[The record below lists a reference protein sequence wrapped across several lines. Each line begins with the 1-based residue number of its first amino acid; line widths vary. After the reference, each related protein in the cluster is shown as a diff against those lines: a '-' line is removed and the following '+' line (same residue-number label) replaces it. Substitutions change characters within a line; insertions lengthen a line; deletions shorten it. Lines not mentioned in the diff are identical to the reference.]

1 MGRAFVT
8 KRWGCAGEGSGCARS
23 REQRGETLH
32 QHPAVNR
39 KGRSGGGS
47 GWCVNNGNNRFHGMF
62 GAKMADFIVSHKF
75 MKKDI
80 NTKKIQLHR

>member
-8 KRWGCAGEGSGCARS
+8 KHWGCAGEGSGCARS

-47 GWCVNNGNNRFHGMF
+47 GWCVNNGNNRDAQNPLGGFQAVAFFLGL
-62 GAKMADFIVSHKF
+62 IC
-75 MKKDI
+75 
-80 NTKKIQLHR
+80 L